1 MRILKINSLPSVK
14 EQPWCDRDYIMFH
27 ACFQLLEDCVEKEK
41 LFDNWGN
48 NFEVQEHLKTLYK
61 WWKEVKDSEGFDS
74 GSQDSQAK
82 LELLIKYRQF
92 LWT

>member
-1 MRILKINSLPSVK
+1 
-14 EQPWCDRDYIMFH
+14 MFH

-41 LFDNWGN
+41 LFDN
-48 NFEVQEHLKTLYK
+48 FEVPEHLKSLYK
-61 WWKEVKDSEGFDS
+61 WWKEVKDSEDFDS

-82 LELLIKYRQF
+82 LELLIKHRQF